1 MIGESAS
8 RRVSTSDPT
17 SDPMVDAL
25 KLRRTWGTRHGIK
38 CEGPARTPGLSVFLC
53 SIAYYF
59 KYTGWRI
66 THLPCWR
73 KFDLVWMVDCG
84 RVLHRFGGLTTN
96 QEAAKKQIPSLRYGM
111 TS

>member
-1 MIGESAS
+1 MIGE
-8 RRVSTSDPT
+8 SDPT

-38 CEGPARTPGLSVFLC
+38 CEGPARTPGLSVFYCLLL
-53 SIAYYF
+53 
-59 KYTGWRI
+59 KYIGWSI

-84 RVLHRFGGLTTN
+84 RLLHRSEEHTSEL
-96 QEAAKKQIPSLRYGM
+96 QSPMYLVCRLLLEKK
-111 TS
+111 

>member
-1 MIGESAS
+1 MIGE
-8 RRVSTSDPT
+8 SDPT

-38 CEGPARTPGLSVFLC
+38 CEGPARTPGLSEFYCLLLL

-59 KYTGWRI
+59 KYTGWSI

-73 KFDLVWMVDCG
+73 KFD
-84 RVLHRFGGLTTN
+84 R
-96 QEAAKKQIPSLRYGM
+96 Q
-111 TS
+111 